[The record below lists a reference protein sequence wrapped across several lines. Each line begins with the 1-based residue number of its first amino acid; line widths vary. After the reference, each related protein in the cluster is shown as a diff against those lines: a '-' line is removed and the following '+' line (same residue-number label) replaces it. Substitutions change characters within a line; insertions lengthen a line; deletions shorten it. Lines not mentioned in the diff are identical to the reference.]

1 MNLKLIGSRIR
12 EARERLGLS
21 QEDLANLIGKS
32 QNAVSDYEH
41 GRRAIRISELPELAR
56 ALKLPIAYFFG
67 DEYPDEEAI
76 ALIAQLS
83 PDRRREILARLRLEI
98 ELQRQAELE
107 KQRK

>member
-41 GRRAIRISELPELAR
+41 GRRAIRISELPELAS
-56 ALKLPIAYFFG
+56 ALKVPIASFFG

-83 PDRRREILARLRLEI
+83 PERRREILARLRLEV
-98 ELQRQAELE
+98 ELQHQAELE
-107 KQRK
+107 KERR